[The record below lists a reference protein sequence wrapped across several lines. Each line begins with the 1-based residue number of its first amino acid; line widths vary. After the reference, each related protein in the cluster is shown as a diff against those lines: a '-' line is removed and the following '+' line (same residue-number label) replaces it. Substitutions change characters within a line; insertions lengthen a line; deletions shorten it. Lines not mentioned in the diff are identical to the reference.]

1 MEIYPIRNI
10 IVQWKKSSPIFL
22 NVFDTPQPH
31 FFYLTQYS
39 GNEKPVPVTITSYE
53 IYIKNINVSNVPICV
68 PTAATTREEALFL
81 HPELFI

>member
-10 IVQWKKSSPIFL
+10 IVQWEKSSPIFL

-31 FFYLTQYS
+31 FFYLTQCS
-39 GNEKPVPVTITSYE
+39 GNENVPFTITSYE
-53 IYIKNINVSNVPICV
+53 MYIKDISVNNVSICI